1 MATKSIISSVCWLRQ
16 KLFTPLYQRSPAT
29 CLVYTWHS
37 TSVMSFNQDYFYSI
51 NATQGYVNC
60 DMQEVIFVCCGSCI
74 PFKYLHTLKSCTQLG
89 LLEISVLLI
98 IICIQTGHHS
108 ILYLQCIAL
117 QVLQFPNG
125 VVSEIFRKKLP
136 PFHSN

>member
-1 MATKSIISSVCWLRQ
+1 MFVGFGRSSLRHCTRDHQQLVQFTLGTAPVSCHSIRITSIVSIQLRAMS
-16 KLFTPLYQRSPAT
+16 TAT
-29 CLVYTWHS
+29 CKTPFL
-37 TSVMSFNQDYFYSI
+37 
-51 NATQGYVNC
+51 YVA
-60 DMQEVIFVCCGSCI
+60 GAA
-74 PFKYLHTLKSCTQLG
+74 YHLHTLKSCTQLG

-125 VVSEIFRKKLP
+125 FVSEIFRKKLP